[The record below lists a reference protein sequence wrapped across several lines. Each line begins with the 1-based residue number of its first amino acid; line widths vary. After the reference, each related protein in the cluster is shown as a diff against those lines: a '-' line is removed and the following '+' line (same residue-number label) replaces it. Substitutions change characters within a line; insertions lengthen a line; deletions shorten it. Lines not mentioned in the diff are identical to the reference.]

1 MRSRPPRAAEPEL
14 ADLVRGNA
22 AFAFDLY
29 RSLAQ
34 GEGNLF
40 YSPHSVSLALAMTYA
55 GARGETERQMEDTL
69 RFLLPQDKLHPLSTP
84 WTSIP
89 LPEGKGR
96 QARTTA
102 AFS

>member
-1 MRSRPPRAAEPEL
+1 MRSRQPRAAEPEL

-55 GARGETERQMEDTL
+55 GARGETERQRRT
-69 RFLLPQDKLHPLSTP
+69 RSASSFPKTSCTPLSTP